1 MSQLEHLETT
11 FDAEAIK
18 GIVEEISRQK
28 KAKRD
33 FLFPAGKMR
42 FTDEGMIE
50 LGGLKLFQVGEKV
63 VTDWE
68 EAEALADATG
78 ARIVPTE
85 AGALPIRPKAES
97 QLAQRLGLPM
107 SYVSRLR
114 ESGYKDLVSHN
125 FTELLHR
132 NNNKLM
138 LRCLDNQVR
147 AVVSDSY
154 RILDNADLFFC
165 AADVFQE
172 VGAQLWKARLWEDG
186 FEMIAVAPHIAGEVS
201 TDRTFDPGDGW
212 QSRWHGEEGDVH
224 NAAIRVSNSE
234 TGQGGLNV
242 SPSILRKVCANF
254 NVWGTRVSTIHTG
267 RQRQE
272 EGLILSEETLVS
284 ESQTI
289 WLKVKD
295 AIRTAFSPEKFK
307 TYIEMLNGCT
317 AQKLENP
324 RRAVENVVRE
334 YALTEERRDSIMAA
348 LLGSR
353 DFSRYGLVQS
363 ITCQAHDLDKAGLHE
378 QASRMEA
385 LGGQLVEMADGP
397 FSRLVGANA

>member
-1 MSQLEHLETT
+1 MSQLEHMGTT
-11 FDAEAIK
+11 FDPEVIK
-18 GIVEEISRQK
+18 TIVGEISRQK

-33 FLFPAGKMR
+33 YLFPADRMR
-42 FTDEGMIE
+42 FTEEGMIE

-68 EAEALADATG
+68 EAESLADATG
-78 ARIVPTE
+78 SKILPTE
-85 AGALPIRPKAES
+85 AGTLPIRPKAES

-107 SYVSRLR
+107 TYVSRLR
-114 ESGYKDLVSHN
+114 DAGYQDLLAHN
-125 FTELLHR
+125 FTQLLHR
-132 NNNKLM
+132 GKSRLM

-172 VGAQLWKARLWEDG
+172 VGATLWKARLWDDG
-186 FEMIAVAPHIAGEVS
+186 FEMFAVAPHIAGEVS

-224 NAAIRVSNSE
+224 NAAIRISNSE
-234 TGQGGLNV
+234 TGQGGLNI

-254 NVWGTRVSTIHTG
+254 NVWGTRVSTIHAG

-272 EGLILSEETLVS
+272 EGLILSEETLVA
-284 ESQTI
+284 ESKTI

-295 AIRTAFSPEKFK
+295 AIRTAFNPEKFK

-317 AQKLENP
+317 TQKLENP
-324 RRAVENVVRE
+324 RKAVENVVRE
-334 YALTEERRDSIMAA
+334 YALTDERRDAIMAA

-363 ITCQAHDLDKAGLHE
+363 ITVQAHDLDNAGQHE

-397 FSRLVGANA
+397 FNRLIGV